1 MISGNIKSLAK
12 VKKITIALT
21 LASLTMIGY
30 SASSTA
36 AEEMVGVNFG
46 SGAFGHGRPLP
57 GLYNRDF
64 TYASENYF
72 KEWNDRGVKLI
83 RFPILWERL
92 QPKPHQNL
100 DSEQVRLLVQSLNYA
115 KKYNQKIIIDI
126 HNYGR
131 YYDKIIGQ
139 GTTYEAYGDF
149 LKRLVYELKDHQ
161 AIYGWDIMN
170 EPHDM
175 PTGYWDKAAQ
185 VGIDAVRTHDK
196 KRYIFIEGNSW
207 ASAKRWP
214 QYSDNLKNLKDP
226 SNNLVFSAHQYFDQ
240 HESGKYNPED
250 MSKVYPNIGIDK
262 VKPFVE
268 WLKKNNLKGYIG
280 EYGVPPHD
288 PKWLV
293 AMDNMLKYLADNCI
307 PSTIWAAGP
316 WWGNNILAVE
326 PINGQERPQWGVV
339 KKHVHK
345 TCNDIGPG
353 TSGGQVGNPA
363 PTPAPIVT
371 APAAPTTPVTK
382 PNAGGELI
390 TTDTVTL
397 NNFTSNVW
405 LKGVFRN
412 ADGFSVRNN
421 PANLAALKSGTTIKF
436 ADGSVRKVT
445 RIQVVGQHL
454 SVFVTGGR
462 LDGNKVGY
470 PNKISIVKTTG
481 DSGNDSNAGNNSGGN
496 NNNAVTTPNVSSGSV
511 TLNNFTS
518 NVWNKG
524 VFRNNVGFSVK
535 NTPANVATLKAGV
548 DLKFADGSVR
558 KITRVQVVGQHLS
571 IFVTGSRLDGNKVGY
586 PNKISIVNG
595 NGNSNTDSGN
605 TTGGNTNNEG
615 TTGGNTDSGSGSN
628 GNTVVK
634 TSFNNYTNTHWLN
647 GVFRTAPGFSIANN
661 STNLN
666 AFKVGN
672 YVQFAN
678 KDTRKITK
686 VQVIDGRNLSIFVDG
701 ARLDGSKVGHPNTI
715 NVLTSQ

>member
-1 MISGNIKSLAK
+1 MFSGNIKSLGK
-12 VKKITIALT
+12 VKKITVALT

-30 SASSTA
+30 STSSTA

-46 SGAFGHGRPLP
+46 SGAFGHERPLP
-57 GLYNRDF
+57 GVYNRDF
-64 TYASENYF
+64 TYASESYF

-92 QPKPHQNL
+92 QPKPHHNL

-115 KKYNQKIIIDI
+115 KKYNQKVIIDI

-139 GTTYEAYGDF
+139 GTTYESYGDF

-161 AIYGWDIMN
+161 AIHGWDIMN

-175 PTGYWDKAAQ
+175 PTGYWEKAAQ

-250 MSKVYPNIGIDK
+250 MSKVYPNIGVDK

-280 EYGVPPHD
+280 EYGVPPND
-288 PKWLV
+288 TRWLV

-316 WWGNNILAVE
+316 WWGDNILAVE
-326 PINGQERPQWGVV
+326 PINGKERPQWGIV

-353 TSGGQVGNPA
+353 NSGGQGGNAA
-363 PTPAPIVT
+363 PTP
-371 APAAPTTPVTK
+371 TPDI
-382 PNAGGELI
+382 GGDLI

-397 NNFTSNVW
+397 NNFTSSVW
-405 LKGVFRN
+405 LKGIFRN
-412 ADGFSVRNN
+412 ADGFSVRNT
-421 PANLAALKSGTTIKF
+421 PANLSALKSGTTIKF

-445 RIQVVGQHL
+445 RIQVVGEHL
-454 SVFVTGGR
+454 SIFVTGGR

-470 PNKISIVKTTG
+470 PNKVSIVNATENNGGT
-481 DSGNDSNAGNNSGGN
+481 SGNSGSNAGE
-496 NNNAVTTPNVSSGSV
+496 TPSVSGSSFTV
-511 TLNNFTS
+511 NNFTS
-518 NVWNKG
+518 DVWHKG
-524 VFRNNVGFSVK
+524 VFRNNVGFSVP
-535 NTPANVATLKAGV
+535 NTAANLANLKAGV
-548 DLKFADGSVR
+548 NLKFADGSVR

-571 IFVTGSRLDGNKVGY
+571 IFVTGSKLDGNKVGY
-586 PNKISIVNG
+586 PNKITIVTTAGNTDNNSG
-595 NGNSNTDSGN
+595 NG
-605 TTGGNTNNEG
+605 TNNG
-615 TTGGNTDSGSGSN
+615 GSTGGNTDSGSGSN
-628 GNTVVK
+628 GNTIVN
-634 TSFNNYTNTHWLN
+634 TSFNNYTNAHWLK
-647 GVFRTAPGFSIANN
+647 GVFRSAPGFSIANN

-666 AFKVGN
+666 AFKAGN

-678 KDTRKITK
+678 KDTRKITR
-686 VQVIDGRNLSIFVDG
+686 VQVVDGRNLSIFVDG
-701 ARLDGSKVGHPNTI
+701 ANLDGNKVGYPNTI
-715 NVLTSQ
+715 NVLTSK